1 MAKPFAS
8 LSPAGDLNFLRAQ
21 ESEMNRWRG
30 APFTAAQWQELETQ
44 ALIFKYFVAG
54 VPVPPDLLMA
64 VRTSFEA
71 MAAARYYHHS
81 LGYGA
86 YFGKKVDPEPGRCR
100 RTDGKKWR
108 CAKEAA
114 PDSKYCER
122 HMHRGRNR
130 SRKPVEPQQHSIPV
144 SVSVSHPPSPS
155 ANSTIT
161 SSLPSPGSGNGIS
174 MGIGNG
180 VEIGIG
186 NSNGNGN
193 GTYARSLSGGS
204 GSSFG
209 SASASHLQ
217 IDPASYRY
225 PYGVVRATGADEQR
239 LFSEASGTLRGLSS
253 VDTAT
258 PWRMAQSPYS
268 LSNST
273 GTRDSA
279 PTSLET
285 GTYQLPQAIL
295 TSDYTGGGVMRKSES
310 CGTQAHAA
318 LHPFLDEWPRSGR
331 NLGCWPELGDGN
343 SNSNSNRNSFS
354 STQLSISIP
363 MASSDFSTPSSCSPD
378 DMQKSEEL

>member
-1 MAKPFAS
+1 MAKPLAS
-8 LSPAGDLNFLRAQ
+8 LSPAGDLTFLRVP
-21 ESEMNRWRG
+21 ESDMNRWRG

-130 SRKPVEPQQHSIPV
+130 SRKPVESQHSLPV
-144 SVSVSHPPSPS
+144 SVSVSQPPSPP

-161 SSLPSPGSGNGIS
+161 SSLPSPGSGNGIG
-174 MGIGNG
+174 MGIGNRI
-180 VEIGIG
+180 EIGIG

-193 GTYARSLSGGS
+193 GTYARSLSGGN

-209 SASASHLQ
+209 SGSASQLQ
-217 IDPASYRY
+217 IDPASYSRY
-225 PYGVVRATGADEQR
+225 PYGVVRATAADEQR

-253 VDTAT
+253 LDNSTT
-258 PWRMAQSPYS
+258 WRMAQSPYS
-268 LSNST
+268 LNAST
-273 GTRDSA
+273 GTRD
-279 PTSLET
+279 PTSPLET
-285 GTYQLPQAIL
+285 GTYLPQAIL
-295 TSDYTGGGVMRKSES
+295 TSDYTGGVMGTAKPES
-310 CGTQAHAA
+310 CGAQAHTP

-331 NLGCWPELGDGN
+331 NLSCWPDLGDGN

-378 DMQKSEEL
+378 DMPKSEDL